1 MIYIVVQKWKESEK
15 FCGTLSFIEIEQIF
29 LITPFTA
36 HVKFNFFIIFLQVVF
51 YLSKQKY
58 IFFFFSYLKH
68 VARIQTM

>member
-1 MIYIVVQKWKESEK
+1 MERLLGK

-29 LITPFTA
+29 LIIPFTA

-58 IFFFFSYLKH
+58 VFFFFFSYLKH
-68 VARIQTM
+68 VARIQTT